1 MLPIAESIKED
12 GRVALEILKK
22 YSPLLSG
29 QNTEKPYELY
39 LKCREEAIK
48 VANLVNEN
56 GTIRVV
62 VDEIIKSQL
71 LTVPDVVRQAYMLSP
86 SDIEDTV
93 EEELRA
99 WVEVMD
105 LSLIHISEPTRP

>member
-1 MLPIAESIKED
+1 M
-12 GRVALEILKK
+12 
-22 YSPLLSG
+22 
-29 QNTEKPYELY
+29 
-39 LKCREEAIK
+39 
-48 VANLVNEN
+48 
-56 GTIRVV
+56 

-105 LSLIHISEPTRP
+105 LPINMVRSYDDYVNQPFTIRYTPRG